1 MADAGVKLRCLG
13 FHLGRGSFFLGIS
26 DVRVEVCTLAQTVL
40 VTKSTGREAV
50 AVIALGI
57 GDRGH
62 QHATGNRSGNAQ
74 RSSVEIS
81 PFGRFFSVLITGENL
96 GNTEVIVRCEA
107 IKQPLRRS
115 VFPFPGV
122 ELECLKPRLRLR
134 KRGLKLPKTR

>member
-1 MADAGVKLRCLG
+1 MANAQVEFSRLG
-13 FHLGRGSFFLGIS
+13 LSGFLVFSIGKICV
-26 DVRVEVCTLAQTVL
+26 DVSALAQAVL
-40 VTKSTGREAV
+40 VADSTGREAV

-57 GDRGH
+57 GDRGR
-62 QHATGNRSGNAQ
+62 QHASGNRSGNAQ

-81 PFGRFFSVLITGENL
+81 PFGRFFSVLITDENL
-96 GNTEVIVRCEA
+96 GNTEVIVRYEA

-115 VFPFPGV
+115 VFLFPGV

>member
-1 MADAGVKLRCLG
+1 MANAQVEFRSLG
-13 FHLGRGSFFLGIS
+13 LNLCRGGFFLGIS
-26 DVRVEVCTLAQTVL
+26 NVRVKIRALAQAVL
-40 VTKSTGREAV
+40 VADSTGREAV

-74 RSSVEIS
+74 RSSVKIS